1 MFKLITLLKEHKM
14 SCVNVEFIGKWIKCC
29 KDSCLIDVFDN
40 ETNIAL
46 VISGAGVVLDKEKI
60 EDVTYENG
68 CINIVSKTNEK
79 IILKKC

>member
-1 MFKLITLLKEHKM
+1 MYLTMKL
-14 SCVNVEFIGKWIKCC
+14 
-29 KDSCLIDVFDN
+29 
-40 ETNIAL
+40 IAL
-46 VISGAGVVLDKEKI
+46 VISGAGVILDKEKI